1 MFCSLYNYVGTT
13 NTTLLSSFV
22 FSCDLLHNR
31 QHKFPIHQL
40 HSTARV
46 NFLRDF
52 STVQNG
58 IHNVIMEQD
67 DVTMRKFKIL
77 VGEKKSIVLSQSKRN
92 LRFHSISILLLLSPL
107 TKKTHIHS
115 VREECNQHNPFS
127 RLWHRNGSNAS
138 SKLVCSN
145 VYLWKCFIVR

>member
-31 QHKFPIHQL
+31 QHNLPIHQL
-40 HSTARV
+40 PSTARV

-58 IHNVIMEQD
+58 IHNVIKEQD

-92 LRFHSISILLLLSPL
+92 LRFHSISILLLSLSPL
-107 TKKTHIHS
+107 TKRTHVNS
-115 VREECNQHNPFS
+115 VRVMVAP
-127 RLWHRNGSNAS
+127 
-138 SKLVCSN
+138 SKRFQC
-145 VYLWKCFIVR
+145 